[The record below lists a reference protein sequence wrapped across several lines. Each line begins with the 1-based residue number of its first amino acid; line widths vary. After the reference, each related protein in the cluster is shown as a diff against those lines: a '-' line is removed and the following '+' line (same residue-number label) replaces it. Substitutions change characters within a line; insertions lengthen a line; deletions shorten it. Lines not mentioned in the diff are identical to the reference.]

1 MRQFKRKRVILFIG
15 FVCAAYIAWLFILEF
30 QGEQTPALYFFD
42 VGQGDSA
49 LLMLPKRTQILIDGG
64 PDQKVLAGLSR
75 ALPFFDRHIEL
86 VILTHPQLDHFG
98 GLIEVLERY
107 SVGVVLLNGREGTA
121 AAYQDFLRALRER
134 NVPTRVVREGE
145 EIRLGNAL
153 LSILNPDEISLQAEG
168 LNDAGIVVMVSLG
181 GVRALF
187 TGDISAKTEKEL
199 AEQYE
204 LRADIL
210 KVPHHGSKYSSSDIF
225 LDAVGPKI
233 ALIGVGKNSYGH
245 PTREALARLASHG
258 SQIFRTDLNGMLKV
272 VFGNGTISV
281 FGEKIPVVQ

>member
-30 QGEQTPALYFFD
+30 QEEQTPALYFFD

-181 GVRALF
+181 GVRMLF

-225 LDAVGPKI
+225 LDAVEPKI

>member
-1 MRQFKRKRVILFIG
+1 MRQFKRKRVILFVG

-30 QGEQTPALYFFD
+30 QEEQTPALYFFD

-49 LLMLPKRTQILIDGG
+49 LLILPKRTQILIVGG

-245 PTREALARLASHG
+245 PTPPGGGRA
-258 SQIFRTDLNGMLKV
+258 
-272 VFGNGTISV
+272 
-281 FGEKIPVVQ
+281 P

>member
-281 FGEKIPVVQ
+281 FGEKIPVLQ

>member
-1 MRQFKRKRVILFIG
+1 MRQFKRKRVILFVG

-30 QGEQTPALYFFD
+30 QEEQTPALYFFD

-168 LNDAGIVVMVSLG
+168 LNDASIVVMVSLG
-181 GVRALF
+181 GVRMLF

>member
-1 MRQFKRKRVILFIG
+1 MRQFKRKRVILFVG

>member
-30 QGEQTPALYFFD
+30 QEEQTPALYFFD

-168 LNDAGIVVMVSLG
+168 LNDASIVVMVSLG
-181 GVRALF
+181 GVRMLF

-225 LDAVGPKI
+225 LDAVEPKI

>member
-168 LNDAGIVVMVSLG
+168 LNDASIVVMVSLG
-181 GVRALF
+181 GVRMLF